1 MTIKERYSPKIPFIP
16 YLKVPLN
23 NFDNIS
29 EGFIYSKAERSIHRQ
44 FFHKGIDYA
53 CKYGEP
59 VYACADGYA
68 IAGYHR
74 FTLRD
79 KNGFLLLYKNSP
91 IANGLGFFVQI
102 FHPEN
107 ICGVKGGRITQY
119 GHLSKIVDDI
129 TIKKLPPMHKDII
142 KSIMKHANFRGLL
155 DQKVF
160 QAKISQT
167 KRLIKRFPWV
177 EKFYGFNFNDDL
189 ESYLYTL
196 DELKLLVKHHS
207 PWVTYVHQGDLIGYV
222 GTSAIFY
229 GKCPYDEEN
238 NSPDISPFENV
249 WDEVHLHFEEATRD
263 SKTRIKVLQRD
274 PYDIYKSAR
283 WYNNIYIKKSLFL

>member
-16 YLKVPLN
+16 YLKIPLN
-23 NFDNIS
+23 SFDNIS
-29 EGFIYSKAERSIHRQ
+29 EGFIYTKAERSIHRQ

-53 CKYGEP
+53 CKYGTP
-59 VYACADGYA
+59 VYASADGYA
-68 IAGYHR
+68 VAGYHR

-102 FHPEN
+102 FHPESV
-107 ICGVKGGRITQY
+107 CGIKGGRITQY
-119 GHLSKIVDDI
+119 GHLSKIVGDI
-129 TIKKLPPMHKDII
+129 KIKKLPPMHKDII
-142 KSIMKHANFRGLL
+142 RSIMKHTNSGDIL

-167 KRLIKRFPWV
+167 KKLIKRFPWV
-177 EKFYGFNFNDDL
+177 EKFYGFKFNDDL

-196 DELKLLVKHHS
+196 DELKSLVKQHS
-207 PWVTYVHQGDLIGYV
+207 PWVSYVHEGDLIGYV
-222 GTSAIFY
+222 GSSAIFY
-229 GKCPYDEEN
+229 GNCPYDEESSN
-238 NSPDISPFENV
+238 PNIKPFENV
-249 WDEVHLHFEEATRD
+249 WDEIHLHFEEATRD
-263 SKTRIKVLQRD
+263 CKTRVKVLQRD

-283 WYNNIYIKKSLFL
+283 WYKKESIQRSLFL